1 MTQDKK
7 WILINS
13 AKRELQRVLNW
24 TTSIDDYGEDLR
36 DALRLLDEVQEKIMS
51 EIQKAP

>member
-36 DALRLLDEVQEKIMS
+36 EAMRLLDEAQEKIMS

>member
-1 MTQDKK
+1 MTNDKK

-24 TTSIDDYGEDLR
+24 TTSVDLYGDDLR
-36 DALRLLDEVQEKIMS
+36 EAMRLLEEAQEKIMK
-51 EIQKAP
+51 EIQE

>member
-1 MTQDKK
+1 MTNDKK

-24 TTSIDDYGEDLR
+24 TTSVDSYGDDLR
-36 DALRLLDEVQEKIMS
+36 EAMRLLEEAQEKIMK
-51 EIQKAP
+51 EIQH

>member
-1 MTQDKK
+1 MTNDKK

-24 TTSIDDYGEDLR
+24 TTSVDSYSDDLTE
-36 DALRLLDEVQEKIMS
+36 AMRLLDEAQEKIIK
-51 EIQKAP
+51 ELEE